1 MKLSDIILEAKFQ
14 THTGMVRVRYKDEVT
29 TQDVAELIRASSGV
43 TIVSTAGH
51 DEVANTATLKVKVVS
66 KKSPL
71 EAFKALKRRVL
82 KKIPVITA
90 FEIGEKTIT
99 TN

>member
-14 THTGMVRVRYKDEVT
+14 THTGMVRIRYKDEVT

-51 DEVANTATLKVKVVS
+51 DEVTNIATLKVKVVS

-99 TN
+99 TS

>member
-1 MKLSDIILEAKFQ
+1 MKLSDVILEVKFQ

-51 DEVANTATLKVKVVS
+51 DEIRDTATLKIKVVS
-66 KKSPL
+66 KKGPV
-71 EAFKALKRRVL
+71 EAFKALKARVL

>member
-1 MKLSDIILEAKFQ
+1 MKLIHVITEAKFQ
-14 THTGMVRVRYKDEVT
+14 THTGMVRVRYKDVVT

-51 DEVANTATLKVKVVS
+51 DEVKNTATLKVKVVS
-66 KKSPL
+66 KKGPL
-71 EAFKALKRRVL
+71 EAFKALKTRVL
-82 KKIPVITA
+82 RKIPVITA

>member
-1 MKLSDIILEAKFQ
+1 MKLSDIILELKFQ
-14 THTGMVRVRYKDEVT
+14 THTGMVRVKYKDEVT

-51 DEVANTATLKVKVVS
+51 DELRNTATLKVKVVS

-71 EAFKALKRRVL
+71 EAFKALKTRVL

>member
-1 MKLSDIILEAKFQ
+1 MKLSDVILEAKFQ
-14 THTGMVRVRYKDEVT
+14 TYTGMVRVRYKDEVT

-51 DEVANTATLKVKVVS
+51 DEVRDTATLRIKLVS
-66 KKSPL
+66 KKGPL
-71 EAFKALKRRVL
+71 EAFKALKARVL
-82 KKIPVITA
+82 RKIPVITA

>member
-1 MKLSDIILEAKFQ
+1 MKLSDIILEAKFR
-14 THTGMVRVRYKDEVT
+14 TYTGMIRVKYKDVVS

-51 DEVANTATLKVKVVS
+51 DEVKNTATLKVKIVS
-66 KKSPL
+66 KKDPL
-71 EAFKALKRRVL
+71 EAFKALKARVL
-82 KKIPVITA
+82 RKIPVVTA